1 MELPALGAR
10 VDHNERMQRTRVLLV
25 EDNDF
30 TRSTMAASL
39 RAEDCVVVASVSS
52 AKEALVAASDHDVD
66 CAVIDLHLGPGPTG
80 IDVAHGLRKAD
91 PNIGIVLLT
100 SYEDPRLLSGNQR
113 PLPEGAVY
121 AVKNDVRS
129 TAQLREKIDMAVGK
143 ADRPVGQGLG
153 YVPLTDTQME
163 LLRMVASGLTNAEI
177 ARRRSVTE
185 RAVET
190 ALARILRKLGVEADS
205 GENSR
210 VLLLQ
215 AYYQL
220 IGGPGG
226 R

>member
-1 MELPALGAR
+1 MRRLK
-10 VDHNERMQRTRVLLV
+10 VLLV

-30 TRSTMAASL
+30 TRSTVAASL
-39 RAEDCVVVASVSS
+39 RQEECQVVASAST
-52 AKEALVAASDHDVD
+52 AKEAVTAASEHDID

-80 IDVAHGLRKAD
+80 IDVAHSLRKAD
-91 PNIGIVLLT
+91 PDLGIVLLT
-100 SYEDPRLLSGNQR
+100 SYADPRLLSGGNR
-113 PLPEGAVY
+113 PLPPESVY

-129 TAQLREKIDMAVGK
+129 TGQLREKIDMAIGE
-143 ADRPVGQGLG
+143 ADRPPAQSVG

-163 LLRMVASGLTNAEI
+163 MLRMVADGLTNVEI
-177 ARRRSVTE
+177 AKRRSVTE

-190 ALARILRKLGVEADS
+190 ALARIMRKLEIEAES

-210 VLLLQ
+210 VLLIQ
-215 AYYQL
+215 TYHQL